1 MDGGFGLK
9 DVVGN
14 GRSTNITRRRI
25 MVVGILFNAALGC
38 SLMYVYIQIL
48 FPIVQY
54 IFPMLNGLPY

>member
-38 SLMYVYIQIL
+38 SLMYVSIQIL